1 MKRMLL
7 GIYLMA
13 AAIFVLLLGVHGI
26 LPVGVGWGAF
36 LLALLSALCVL
47 GAYSGTEHNQ
57 KDNPEKGE

>member
-1 MKRMLL
+1 MLL

-13 AAIFVLLLGVHGI
+13 AATFVLLLGVHGI
-26 LPVGVGWGAF
+26 LPIGVGWGAF
-36 LLALLSALCVL
+36 LLALLSVLCVL

>member
-1 MKRMLL
+1 
-7 GIYLMA
+7 MA
-13 AAIFVLLLGVHGI
+13 AAIFVLLLGVHGS

-36 LLALLSALCVL
+36 LLALLSVLCVL

>member
-1 MKRMLL
+1 MKRM
-7 GIYLMA
+7 
-13 AAIFVLLLGVHGI
+13 LLGVHGI

-36 LLALLSALCVL
+36 LLALLSVLCVL